1 MKKLNN
7 KGQVLVCFVIM
18 LPILLLAIALIVN
31 LGIYGLEKRKVSN
44 TVKDTIKYGL
54 NHIDDDNVKDTM
66 RDLIIQNIDDINASD
81 INITTNNSYIKINV
95 TKTEKALFSGFNNN
109 LQIDVTYSGNIS
121 DNGIKIMEE

>member
-31 LGIYGLEKRKVSN
+31 LGIYGIEKRKVSN

-66 RDLIIQNIDDINASD
+66 RDLIIQNIDDINVSD
-81 INITTNNSYIKINV
+81 INITTANSYIKINV

>member
-31 LGIYGLEKRKVSN
+31 LGIYGIEKRKVSN

-95 TKTEKALFSGFNNN
+95 TKTEKVLFSGFNNN

>member
-18 LPILLLAIALIVN
+18 LPILLLAITLIVN
-31 LGIYGLEKRKVSN
+31 LGIYGIEKRKISN

-81 INITTNNSYIKINV
+81 INITTANSYIKINV

>member
-18 LPILLLAIALIVN
+18 LPILLLAITLIVN
-31 LGIYGLEKRKVSN
+31 LGIYGIEKRKISN

>member
-31 LGIYGLEKRKVSN
+31 LGIYGIEKRKVSN

-81 INITTNNSYIKINV
+81 INITTANSYIKINV
-95 TKTEKALFSGFNNN
+95 TKTEKVLFSGFNNN

>member
-31 LGIYGLEKRKVSN
+31 LGIYGIEKRKVSN

-81 INITTNNSYIKINV
+81 INITTSNGYIKINV

>member
-31 LGIYGLEKRKVSN
+31 LGIYGIEKRKVSN

-66 RDLIIQNIDDINASD
+66 RGLIIQNIDDINASD

-95 TKTEKALFSGFNNN
+95 TKTEKALFRGFNNN

>member
-31 LGIYGLEKRKVSN
+31 LGIYGIEKRKVSN
-44 TVKDTIKYGL
+44 TVRDTIKYGL

-81 INITTNNSYIKINV
+81 INITTANSYIKINV

>member
-1 MKKLNN
+1 
-7 KGQVLVCFVIM
+7 M
-18 LPILLLAIALIVN
+18 LPILWLAIALIVN
-31 LGIYGLEKRKVSN
+31 LGIYGIEKRKVSN

>member
-31 LGIYGLEKRKVSN
+31 LGIYGIEKRKVSN

>member
-18 LPILLLAIALIVN
+18 LPILLLAIAIIVN
-31 LGIYGLEKRKVSN
+31 LGIYGIEKRKVSN

>member
-18 LPILLLAIALIVN
+18 LPILLLAITLIVN
-31 LGIYGLEKRKVSN
+31 LGIYGIEKRKVSN

-66 RDLIIQNIDDINASD
+66 RALIIQNIDDINASD
-81 INITTNNSYIKINV
+81 INITTSNGYIKINV

>member
-31 LGIYGLEKRKVSN
+31 LGIYGIEKRKVSN

-109 LQIDVTYSGNIS
+109 LQIDVIYSGNIS

>member
-18 LPILLLAIALIVN
+18 LPILLLAITLIVN
-31 LGIYGLEKRKVSN
+31 LGIYGIEKRKVSN

-54 NHIDDDNVKDTM
+54 NHIDDDNVRDTM
-66 RDLIIQNIDDINASD
+66 RALIIQNIDDINASD
-81 INITTNNSYIKINV
+81 INITTSNGYIKINV

>member
-31 LGIYGLEKRKVSN
+31 LGIYGIEKRKVSN

-95 TKTEKALFSGFNNN
+95 AKTEKALFSGFNNN